1 MNLFKITFLSSCKLI
16 NKTNIT
22 RQISKGQKYTFYLK
36 FETYN
41 QVKNIK
47 NNLKRQIK
55 VNTLALEIKSC
66 KEGGW
71 VRELMLNI
79 ADTDIVV

>member
-1 MNLFKITFLSSCKLI
+1 MNLFKITFLSSSNLI

-22 RQISKGQKYTFYLK
+22 RQISKGQKYTGYLN

-41 QVKNIK
+41 QIKNIK

-55 VNTLALEIKSC
+55 VNRLVLEIKSC

-71 VRELMLNI
+71 VREVMLNI
-79 ADTDIVV
+79 TDTDSVV